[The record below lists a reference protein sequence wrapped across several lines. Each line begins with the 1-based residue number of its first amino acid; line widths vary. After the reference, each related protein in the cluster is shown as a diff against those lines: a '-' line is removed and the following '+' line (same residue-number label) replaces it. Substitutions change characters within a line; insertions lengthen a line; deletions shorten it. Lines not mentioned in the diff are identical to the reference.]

1 MKPPPF
7 VEWSLYCDAKGCGKR
22 ILVRCATDA
31 VAKQAIAMIAG
42 LERWSIADA
51 EHRCGE
57 HDATQADETKA
68 AIGGA
73 RE

>member
-31 VAKQAIAMIAG
+31 AAKQAIALIAG
-42 LERWSIADA
+42 LERWAITDDG
-51 EHRCGE
+51 HRCGE
-57 HDATQADETKA
+57 HSAAQTADETKA
-68 AIGGA
+68 AG
-73 RE
+73 